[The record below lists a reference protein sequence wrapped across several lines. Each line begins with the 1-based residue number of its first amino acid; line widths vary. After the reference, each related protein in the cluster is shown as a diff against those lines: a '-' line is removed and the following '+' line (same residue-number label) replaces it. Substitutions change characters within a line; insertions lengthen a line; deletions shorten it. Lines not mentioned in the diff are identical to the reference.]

1 MFPLTV
7 NSETTTERD
16 GAATTISS
24 SPHNI
29 LSKTEGSILQQKS
42 ELRSLWKS
50 YLERTQVKQRN
61 TTQTRQ
67 QQQQQQQ
74 QWAPTGIQEQMWSTL
89 LRTSRN
95 VIGIAPTASGK
106 TLSYAIPSLLLPC
119 DSNKSTVIFVLVP
132 TKELVQQVTAVYR
145 RLIKIKQHSEKKA
158 ETTTGKATKTIV
170 HVHIHRMVVPIHG
183 GVNRQSQLQA
193 IQTAQSA
200 NKGLVLVA
208 TPGRLLDLI
217 EQHDK
222 EDSPTRCSIFHND
235 CRKWIIL
242 DEADQL
248 TKEGDLGPQVHDIV
262 TRLTSKQGL
271 DTSVPTRMVMVSA
284 TMSEKA
290 HIKFKEW
297 MDLVGS
303 DYVLIR
309 VDDDTKSTPPTES
322 LVHGKDVEDSKQTIP
337 EPDMTSTT
345 TAHNKCLLSRIPS
358 HLEQIV
364 HVCSEHKK
372 PRKLV
377 HTLQTIQ
384 NRCQEDDCTKTK
396 KGIVFYS
403 KIEKLEYSCKL
414 LRKEGIQC
422 LPLHGQ
428 LPTAL
433 RQKHLHQFVSVGHRS
448 NGEKR
453 LALLLATDV
462 AARGVDVPD
471 VDFVIQYD
479 FAGNLEQY
487 VHRCGRAGRSST
499 TRALEQRSEQP
510 TRPSKPKK
518 QFVVYSFFT
527 RNMQRMATDLVKLL
541 EASQAWVDPNLRA
554 LIGTTDTDTKTDGS
568 KSKRSSKRKSDQ
580 ASNKQ
585 QQCKIKRNKKSS
597 DASTKRAMGD
607 ADTSSD
613 DNDEFANLSA
623 NRIVLKRASHVS
635 DVSEDD
641 DEGDD
646 KSE

>member
-1 MFPLTV
+1 MFPLT
-7 NSETTTERD
+7 ETTTERD
-16 GAATTISS
+16 GAATISS
-24 SPHNI
+24 SPHI
-29 LSKTEGSILQQKS
+29 LSKTEGSILQQKP
-42 ELRSLWKS
+42 ELRSLWKT

-61 TTQTRQ
+61 IAQTRQ
-67 QQQQQQQ
+67 QQL
-74 QWAPTGIQEQMWSTL
+74 WAPTGIQEQMWSTL

-119 DSNKSTVIFVLVP
+119 DSSKSTVIFVLVP

-145 RLIKIKQHSEKKA
+145 RLIKIQQQSKKKT
-158 ETTTGKATKTIV
+158 ETTTAKATKTI
-170 HVHIHRMVVPIHG
+170 IHRMVVPIHG
-183 GVNRQSQLQA
+183 GVHRESQLQA

-200 NKGLVLVA
+200 NNGLVLVA
-208 TPGRLLDLI
+208 TPGRLLDIL

-222 EDSPTRCSIFHND
+222 EDSSTRGSILHNHR
-235 CRKWIIL
+235 RKWIIL

-271 DTSVPTRMVMVSA
+271 DTTIPTRMVMVSA

-322 LVHGKDVEDSKQTIP
+322 LIHGKDVEDSKQTIP

-384 NRCQEDDCTKTK
+384 NRCQEDDCTKIK

-433 RQKHLHQFVSVGHRS
+433 RQQHLHQFVSAGHRS

-499 TRALEQRSEQP
+499 TRALEQGSEQP

-527 RNMQRMATDLVKLL
+527 RNMQRMASDLVKLL

-580 ASNKQ
+580 APNKQ
-585 QQCKIKRNKKSS
+585 QQCKIKRNKQSS

-641 DEGDD
+641 DDGDD
-646 KSE
+646 RSE